1 MRDYSNWLNKEITW
15 KSNEEIKEFERNY
28 KSYIINNLKKNGIDE
43 FFQKALYDDIL
54 IKFSSGRLEYNS
66 RIGKF
71 ETFLFSIVTNA
82 ARDFYRENKHIIDE
96 ANEDKESGMT
106 EKSKTRVALCP
117 ITDDN
122 MKDFHISPLENCIEF
137 EHYRVIAV
145 EALKRLWRITKF
157 KKEKMEIFARRCFA
171 GDSIPLLAD
180 EYEKSC
186 NEISLIV
193 SRYRKKYKEIFED
206 VKYEL
211 DENHMKKSSNISL
224 DFLAHIMEFPLS
236 VA

>member
-1 MRDYSNWLNKEITW
+1 MRDYSNWLKKEITW

-54 IKFSSGRLEYNS
+54 IKFSSGRLEYDS

-71 ETFLFSIVTNA
+71 ETFLFRIVTNA

-96 ANEDKESGMT
+96 ANEDKESAMT
-106 EKSKTRVALCP
+106 ENTKARVTLFS

-137 EHYRVIAV
+137 EHYRVIAI

-171 GDSIPLLAD
+171 GESVPMLAD
-180 EYEKSC
+180 EYEKSP

-193 SRYRKKYKEIFED
+193 SRYHKKYKELLED
-206 VKYEL
+206 VQYEL
-211 DENHMKKSSNISL
+211 EDNQMSESRNISI
-224 DFLAHIMEFPLS
+224 DFLEPIIDFPLS